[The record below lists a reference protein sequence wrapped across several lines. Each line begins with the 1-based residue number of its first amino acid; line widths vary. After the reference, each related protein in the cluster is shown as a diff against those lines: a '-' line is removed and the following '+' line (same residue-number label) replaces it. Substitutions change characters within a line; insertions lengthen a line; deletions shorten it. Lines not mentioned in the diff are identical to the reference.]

1 MNYDSNQY
9 HKLDY
14 IFLHTYEKDLVNP
27 EEDNVLKYII
37 SKIAN
42 VLLFEI
48 FEQADF
54 SPEDYY
60 QDEILQKLEAQFQK
74 KYKGDPE
81 DYEGY
86 ENALH
91 DYIEDIYSEPDVI
104 YCYIEDKINYLI
116 ENEWCWIKDFKEFN
130 IRGRDK
136 NIVKMKIEFS
146 LRNINFFDNLEEE
159 TLINLENI
167 FVNTLNKYLKE
178 SYIITHIIKFKDTNA
193 FSKNTELLPKIY
205 SIEMA
210 LREVITFILLETFQ
224 NKNPYNMLEDFDITK
239 FKKVDK
245 NEDYTPE
252 ELSEN
257 LENELFLLSFTSY
270 KNFNKIAEFDANK
283 GASLL
288 TKFLRQKNNGAPSAL
303 KFLSGIK
310 NLDKEEY
317 AYFKRLF
324 NPIGITN
331 EKYSEFI
338 AGLQIYMPI
347 IEKTRNSIAH
357 NRHLSDD
364 LLSNFEKAHDSLQKH
379 INDFW
384 NNVELYIQNP

>member
-14 IFLHTYEKDLVNP
+14 IFMHTYENDLANP
-27 EEDNVLKYII
+27 EEYNILKYVI
-37 SKIAN
+37 SEMAN

-48 FEQADF
+48 FKQADF

-60 QDEILQKLEAQFQK
+60 QDEILQKIEAKFQK
-74 KYKGDPE
+74 IYKGDPE

-86 ENALH
+86 KYALN
-91 DYIEDIYSEPDVI
+91 DYIEDIYSEPDAI

-130 IRGRDK
+130 IQGREE
-136 NIVKMKIEFS
+136 NIVKIKIEFS

-159 TLINLENI
+159 VLNNLENI
-167 FVNTLNKYLKE
+167 FVDTLNKYLKK
-178 SYIITHIIKFKDTNA
+178 SCIITHIIKFKDTNA
-193 FSKNTELLPKIY
+193 FSKNVELLPKIY
-205 SIEMA
+205 NIEME

-224 NKNPYNMLEDFDITK
+224 DKNPYNLLEDFDITK

-245 NEDYTPE
+245 NEDYTEE

-270 KNFNKIAEFDANK
+270 KNFNKIEEFDANK

-288 TKFLRQKNNGAPSAL
+288 TKFLRKKNNEAPNAL

-310 NLDKEEY
+310 NLTKEEY
-317 AYFKRLF
+317 TYFKRLF
-324 NPIGITN
+324 NPIGIAN

-364 LLSNFEKAHDSLQKH
+364 LLSNFDKAHDSLQKH
-379 INDFW
+379 IDDFW